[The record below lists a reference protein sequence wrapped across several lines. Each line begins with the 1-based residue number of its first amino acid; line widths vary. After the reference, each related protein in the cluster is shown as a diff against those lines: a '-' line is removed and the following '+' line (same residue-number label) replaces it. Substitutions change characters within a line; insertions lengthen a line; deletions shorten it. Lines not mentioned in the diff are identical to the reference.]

1 MFHMKHRKEGI
12 MNIIKRAELDR
23 IPCDKK
29 FSWNGNE
36 EFFHATGYEVLI
48 DDLGDEPSWWN
59 EYVSPDG
66 ETYEYGR

>member
-1 MFHMKHRKEGI
+1 MR
-12 MNIIKRAELDR
+12 IIARGKLDH

-29 FSWNGNE
+29 FSYNGNE

-48 DDLGDEPSWWN
+48 EDIGDEPSWWN

>member
-1 MFHMKHRKEGI
+1 MK
-12 MNIIKRAELDR
+12 IIAREELNR

-29 FSWNGNE
+29 FSWKGKEE

-48 DDLGDEPSWWN
+48 EDLGDDEPSWWN
-59 EYVSPDG
+59 EYVSPSG